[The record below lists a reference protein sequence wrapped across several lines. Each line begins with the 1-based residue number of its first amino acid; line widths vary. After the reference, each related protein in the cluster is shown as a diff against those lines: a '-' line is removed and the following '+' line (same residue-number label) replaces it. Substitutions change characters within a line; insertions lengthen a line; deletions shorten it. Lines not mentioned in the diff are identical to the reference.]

1 MSETRNNTPEKKKLE
16 DFTIGGMVYKTTLT
30 RKYKNRKRYEEPD
43 SGKVK
48 AFIPGTIVEIKVKQR
63 QKVNEGEPLLL
74 LEAMKMRNIITA
86 PKEGYI
92 RKIWVKKGDLVA
104 KDQLLV
110 EIE

>member
-1 MSETRNNTPEKKKLE
+1 
-16 DFTIGGMVYKTTLT
+16 
-30 RKYKNRKRYEEPD
+30 
-43 SGKVK
+43 
-48 AFIPGTIVEIKVKQR
+48 
-63 QKVNEGEPLLL
+63 
-74 LEAMKMRNIITA
+74 MKMRNIITA